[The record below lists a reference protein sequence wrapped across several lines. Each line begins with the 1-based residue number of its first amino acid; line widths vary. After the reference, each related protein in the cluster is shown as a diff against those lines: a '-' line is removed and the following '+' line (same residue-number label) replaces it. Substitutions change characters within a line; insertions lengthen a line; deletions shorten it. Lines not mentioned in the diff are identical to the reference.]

1 MSENQ
6 SEHNCPHCSCGRAD
20 LRPEGGLMQ
29 GWALGLS
36 SACVFLL
43 PLLGALAGVAIFVQF
58 KLPELAGGALGF
70 ATALAVALLIT
81 RYLSKRKVWK

>member
-1 MSENQ
+1 ME
-6 SEHNCPHCSCGRAD
+6 
-20 LRPEGGLMQ
+20 

-43 PLLGALAGVAIFVQF
+43 PLLGALVGVAFFVHL
-58 KLPELAGGALGF
+58 KLPELPGGVLGF
-70 ATALAVALLIT
+70 AAALAVALLIT